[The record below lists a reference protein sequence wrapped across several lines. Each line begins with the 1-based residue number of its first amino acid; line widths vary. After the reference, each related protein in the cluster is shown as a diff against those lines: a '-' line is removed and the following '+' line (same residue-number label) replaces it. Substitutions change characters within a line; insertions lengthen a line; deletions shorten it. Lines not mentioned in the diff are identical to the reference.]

1 MFRLVFLLGFMTFLS
16 AASFRS
22 DTLNELLS
30 NPVPSWMLKQI
41 SEDLAPFK
49 SSGLKI
55 EDLLYTCKR
64 VPGLAHIKIK
74 DNVVT
79 CIKRSGTNKI
89 RLNPALDVLQKAT
102 EYFDFPDVE
111 FLVSTE
117 DHYDSPLF
125 HIHTKCPVFTICK
138 RQGNKLAILWPE
150 FRGLAKKIYYINDCK
165 KYSAQ
170 CPWNE
175 KQPIA
180 FWRGHGY
187 GYYKNAHAWDFNER
201 SKVILCS
208 LRHPNLIDAKFPA
221 GPWADKAIHDIPEL
235 ADGGFRRPQKQVS
248 YKYLLAI
255 DGNTFPSSLIWQ
267 LGTDCLV
274 LKNKSEYNEWFYKG
288 IQDGV
293 HYVSF
298 DSDCRDLPNL
308 IEYFNDHDEE
318 AQAIA
323 NAGNEFANKY
333 LLWEGPVF
341 YLYELLKAYADLFP
355 KDIPK

>member
-1 MFRLVFLLGFMTFLS
+1 MFRLVCLLCSISFLS

-22 DTLNELLS
+22 DILKEFFS
-30 NPVPSWMLKQI
+30 NPLPSWMQEQI
-41 SEDLAPFK
+41 TEDLAPFK
-49 SSGLKI
+49 TSGLTK
-55 EDLLYTCKR
+55 EDLLYTRKK

-79 CIKRSGTNKI
+79 CIKRNGTNKI
-89 RLNPALDVLQKAT
+89 RLNASLETLEVAT
-102 EYFDFPDVE
+102 KYFTFPDVE

-117 DHYDSPLF
+117 DHYDSPF
-125 HIHTKCPVFTICK
+125 AHINTKCPVFTICK
-138 RQGNKLAILWPE
+138 RKGNTRAILWPE
-150 FRGLAKKIYYINDCK
+150 FRGLAKKIHFIKDCK

-170 CPWNE
+170 CPWKQ

-187 GYYKNAHAWDFNER
+187 GYYKRAHAWDFNER

-208 LRHPNLIDAKFPA
+208 LRHPDLIDAKFPA
-221 GPWADKAIHDIPEL
+221 GPWADKAIHGLREL
-235 ADGGFRRPQKQVS
+235 ADGGFRRPQKQVE

-274 LKNKSEYNEWFYKG
+274 LKNKSEYTEWFYKG
-288 IQDGV
+288 LQDGV

-298 DSDCRDLPNL
+298 DPDCRDLPSM
-308 IEYFNDHDEE
+308 IEYFNEHDSE
-318 AQAIA
+318 AQKIA
-323 NAGNEFANKY
+323 NTGNEFANKY

-341 YLYELLKAYADLFP
+341 YLCELLKAYTALFP
-355 KDIPK
+355 